1 MKTPIVDFAREY
13 AQKNS
18 VRLHMPGHKGIDR
31 LGVERLDITEIC
43 GADVLY
49 SPSGIILE
57 SENNATQLF
66 GTEHTFYSTEGST
79 LCIKAMLAIATANRG
94 AQKPLILA
102 TRNSHKAFIYA
113 CALLD
118 LDVEW
123 IYPDNFSHLCEC
135 GVTPKELENT
145 LSDLD
150 RKPAAI
156 YVTSPDYLGNILDI
170 KGLSDVCHAH
180 GVPLLA
186 DNAHG
191 AYLNFLDSSC
201 HPISL
206 GADMCCDSAHKT
218 LPVLTG
224 GAYLHISKNADP
236 SYCEIAR
243 EKLSLFASTSP
254 SYLIL
259 QSLDMCNS
267 YLCDGYK
274 EKLSRLCES
283 LSEMCERFADK
294 EYKIAVR
301 EPAKIL
307 VDASKSGFSGNC
319 LAEHLRA
326 QGIEIE
332 FSDPDCIVMM
342 FTPDNSEGDIDRVE
356 KAMLSFD
363 FASAEKAYKT
373 SPDACVRP
381 QRVMS
386 IREAI
391 FAPSES
397 VCVKNSVGRICAAP
411 TVSCPPAIPIVVS
424 GEVISDEHIR
434 LFEHYGIEKISVVK

>member
-1 MKTPIVDFAREY
+1 MKTPIVDFVREY

-18 VRLHMPGHKGIDR
+18 VRLHMPGHKGIKH
-31 LGVERLDITEIC
+31 LGVEHLDITEID

-49 SPSGIILE
+49 SPDGIILE
-57 SENNATQLF
+57 SENNASELF

-79 LCIKAMLAIATANRG
+79 LCIKAMLGIATANRG
-94 AQKPLILA
+94 VDRPIVVA

-118 LDVEW
+118 LEVEW
-123 IYPDNFSHLCEC
+123 IYPKENSHLCEC
-135 GVTPKELENT
+135 IVTPQELEIS
-145 LSDLD
+145 LDSLD
-150 RKPAAI
+150 RKPSAV

-170 KGLSDVCHAH
+170 KGLADVCHAH
-180 GVPLLA
+180 KIPLLV

-191 AYLNFLDSSC
+191 AYLNFLPEPM

-224 GAYLHISKNADP
+224 GAYLHISKDADEG
-236 SYCEIAR
+236 YLEIAR

-259 QSLDMCNS
+259 QSLDMCNA
-267 YLCDGYK
+267 YLCNGYK
-274 EKLSRLCES
+274 EKLARLCDRLARLCDS
-283 LSEMCERFADK
+283 LADK
-294 EYKIAVR
+294 GYIISAR

-307 VDASKSGFSGNC
+307 VDTSKSGFSGKS
-319 LAEHLRA
+319 LAKYLRT

-332 FSDPDCIVMM
+332 FSDSDCVVMM
-342 FTPDNSEGDIDRVE
+342 FTPDNSESDIERVE
-356 KAMLSFD
+356 KALLSFD
-363 FASAEKAYKT
+363 FSSAEKTYKT
-373 SPDACVRP
+373 APDVCVIP
-381 QRVMS
+381 QRVMG

-391 FAPSES
+391 FAPSET
-397 VCVKNSVGRICAAP
+397 VCVKNAAGRVCAAP

-424 GEVISDEHIR
+424 GEVVSAEHIR
-434 LFEHYGIEKISVVK
+434 LFEHYGIKKISVVK

>member
-1 MKTPIVDFAREY
+1 
-13 AQKNS
+13 
-18 VRLHMPGHKGIDR
+18 MPGHKGVER
-31 LGVERLDITEIC
+31 LGCESLDITEIE

-49 SPSGIILE
+49 SPNGIILE
-57 SENNATQLF
+57 SENNATRLF
-66 GTEHTFYSTEGST
+66 GSAHTFYSTEGST
-79 LCIKAMLAIATANRG
+79 LCIKAMLGIAVANG
-94 AQKPLILA
+94 GDKPQILA
-102 TRNSHKAFIYA
+102 ARNSHKAFIYA
-113 CALLD
+113 AALLD
-118 LDVEW
+118 LDVKW
-123 IYPDNFSHLCEC
+123 IYPDKFSHLCEC
-135 GVTPKELENT
+135 IVTPEKLDNT
-145 LSDLD
+145 LASLD
-150 RKPAAI
+150 RKPSAV

-180 GVPLLA
+180 GIPLLV

-191 AYLNFLDSSC
+191 AYLNFLPESR

-224 GAYLHISKNADP
+224 GAYLHISKCADK
-236 SYCEIAR
+236 SFCDIAR

-259 QSLDMCNS
+259 QSLDMCNL
-267 YLCDGYK
+267 YLCDRYR
-274 EKLSRLCES
+274 EKLALLCER
-283 LSEMCERFADK
+283 LSEMCERLATDGYFISA
-294 EYKIAVR
+294 R

-319 LAEHLRA
+319 LAEYLRA

-332 FSDPDCIVMM
+332 FSDSECVVMM

-356 KAMLSFD
+356 KALLSFD
-363 FASAEKAYKT
+363 ILSAEKTYK
-373 SPDACVRP
+373 SAPDVCVIP

-391 FAPSES
+391 FSPSET
-397 VCVKNSVGRICAAP
+397 VCIENSVGRICAAP

-424 GEVISDEHIR
+424 GEVISYEHLR
-434 LFEHYGIEKISVVK
+434 LFEHYGIEKICVIK